1 MFSFILQKLLNWYR
15 YLKLFMF
22 CEKKQQPSSLQIMR
36 MKWRL
41 WISSFPSGTAW
52 TSSGRNTPRQTWWKL
67 CTCPVRSGYT
77 NKLRF
82 NTMFLDQHHLFGKL
96 YTMIQIGKFYLP
108 KIITVGSIQKLP
120 GTGTRIGIRIRQNDA
135 DADQIWIRKPHK
147 LLVIL
152 YSLRLW
158 IRI

>member
-96 YTMIQIGKFYLP
+96 YTIIQIGKFYLP
-108 KIITVGSIQKLP
+108 KKYYRRQHSEITGY
-120 GTGTRIGIRIRQNDA
+120 RYQNWDP
-135 DADQIWIRKPHK
+135 DSSKRWGRRPDLNPETT
-147 LLVIL
+147 
-152 YSLRLW
+152 
-158 IRI
+158 